1 MIKKIILGC
10 AVTAV
15 VGYLRTVGYVYHY
28 DQQRNP
34 VVASNQIDTLL
45 TRNGCDYCH
54 SNSAKLPFYAE
65 LPIAKQIMA
74 QDILSGNQHFNLD
87 ATRTALQQKTAVPEV
102 DLAKLEAV
110 LQNQEMPPPMY
121 KMVHWAGNVSD
132 GDRNELLSWVRQQ
145 REQFYTL
152 PDTPAELRGAALQ
165 PVPAS
170 LPTDPQKVALGFRLF
185 HDPRLSKDNSISC
198 AHCHKLGEG
207 GVDGRVSSLGVG
219 DQVGPINAPT
229 VFNAAFNMAQFWDGR
244 AVDLQAQAGG
254 PPMNPIEMASESWDE
269 IIAKL
274 DQDALLKADFRRVYA
289 NGFTGDNITDAIA
302 EFEKTLITPDSPFDR
317 YLKGDNDA
325 LTAQQKHGYQLF
337 QQNKCGTCHTGVNL
351 GGQSYE
357 VMGLK
362 ADYFAAR
369 GNPTEAD
376 LGRYNVTKNDND
388 RHRFKTPT
396 LRNIAQTAPYF
407 HDGNVASLQQAVKD
421 MLTYQVGVDLPE
433 SDIKDLVALLE
444 GMSGKY
450 QPATPPGG

>member
-15 VGYLRTVGYVYHY
+15 VGYLGTVGYIYHY
-28 DQQRNP
+28 DQQRQPAVADNP
-34 VVASNQIDTLL
+34 IDTLL

-87 ATRTALQQKTAVPEV
+87 ATRAALQQQTAVPEV

-110 LQNQEMPPPMY
+110 LQNQEMPPPLY
-121 KMVHWAGNVSD
+121 KVAHWAGDVSD
-132 GDRNELLSWVRQQ
+132 SDRNELLSWIRQQ
-145 REQFYTL
+145 REQFYT
-152 PDTPAELRGAALQ
+152 PPGTPVELRGAALR
-165 PVPAS
+165 PIPAS

-207 GVDGRVSSLGVG
+207 GVDGRVSSLGVD

-229 VFNAAFNMAQFWDGR
+229 VFNAAFNMVQFWDGR
-244 AVDLQAQAGG
+244 AADLQAQAGG
-254 PPMNPIEMASESWDE
+254 PPMNPIEMASDSWDE

-357 VMGLK
+357 MMGLK

-369 GNPTEAD
+369 GKPTEAD
-376 LGRYNVTKNDND
+376 LGRYNVTKNDSD

-407 HDGNVASLQQAVKD
+407 HDGSVTSLDQAVKD
-421 MLTYQVGVDLPE
+421 MLTYQVGVTLPD